1 MCPACVTSVAM
12 IVASGA
18 STGGLSALIV
28 RTLVR
33 ITSPKKFLKLEAK
46 EKSRHQN
53 EQQRTSKSCVA
64 DGMGSSSQG
73 TTDQGE
79 AAHSPAR

>member
-33 ITSPKKFLKLEAK
+33 IASPKKFLKLCPRRNGK
-46 EKSRHQN
+46 QL
-53 EQQRTSKSCVA
+53 
-64 DGMGSSSQG
+64 
-73 TTDQGE
+73 
-79 AAHSPAR
+79 ARNS